1 MTSPAHD
8 EPLGETSGVASEDV
22 DHERKARDEEEL
34 KEALQAEAV
43 QRHGETLD
51 RWEAEQ
57 PEEVR
62 AAAIAAYVETD
73 TIDTEATGLSAD
85 QVAALEA
92 GFRAHVETT
101 IAKPLGL
108 DLDTWAEFVADE
120 DLPAFRKAVVTG
132 DWELLRGHAES
143 VAEHLRQE
151 AQTGR

>member
-1 MTSPAHD
+1 MA
-8 EPLGETSGVASEDV
+8 GEDV
-22 DHERKARDEEEL
+22 IDHERKAADEEAL
-34 KEALQAEAV
+34 KEALKAQAV
-43 QRHGETLD
+43 KLHGETLD

-62 AAAIAAYVETD
+62 AAAITAYVDTD

-108 DLDTWAEFVADE
+108 DLDTWAGFVAEE
-120 DLPAFRKAVVTG
+120 DLPAFRKAVVMG
-132 DWELLRGHAES
+132 DWELLRGHAEA
-143 VAEHLRQE
+143 VAEHLSRE